1 MPVPI
6 IAQWLNLPKV
16 EIIGVRTE
24 EHTAQIALEP
34 TEGPTVCS
42 CWGKEVSRNLDS
54 PIYKAA
60 GPFGLR
66 ADHLPGAQLSVGY
79 SVPAGRSR

>member
-1 MPVPI
+1 MPNPI

-24 EHTAQIALEP
+24 EHATEIALKP

-42 CWGKEVSRNLDS
+42 CCGKEVFTIYDSR
-54 PIYKAA
+54 IRR
-60 GPFGLR
+60 LR
-66 ADHLPGAQLSVGY
+66 DLSVFELATY
-79 SVPAGRSR
+79 LVVS

>member
-1 MPVPI
+1 MSVPI

-24 EHTAQIALEP
+24 RDATEIALEP

-42 CWGKEVSRNLDS
+42 CCGKEVSRNL
-54 PIYKAA
+54 
-60 GPFGLR
+60 
-66 ADHLPGAQLSVGY
+66 
-79 SVPAGRSR
+79 